1 MSCTEREKL
10 FGYAHRLLDLREEHE
25 VRAHLESCPTCR
37 AAAEEYRKLDTL
49 LEAWTPFEPS
59 PSFDAR
65 VREAVERSGAS
76 RSVFGLFGLPGLRW
90 MAPALVTVLVVVASV
105 AVLHVRHGRRA
116 AHAPAQASSMP
127 AAPAPD
133 ALSAPP
139 TGTMGGEE
147 ELKLYQ
153 NLSVLEDYDLLAE
166 FDLLSELPKGETKVE
181 N

>member
-49 LEAWTPFEPS
+49 LEAWTPLEPS

-105 AVLHVRHGRRA
+105 AVLHVRQGRRA

-127 AAPAPD
+127 AAPDAP
-133 ALSAPP
+133 SVPP
-139 TGTMGGEE
+139 TEPMGGEE

>member
-10 FGYAHRLLDLREEHE
+10 FGYAQRLLEPREEHE

-37 AAAEEYRKLDTL
+37 AAAEEYLKVDTL
-49 LEAWTPFEPS
+49 LEEWTPLEPS

-65 VREAVERSGAS
+65 VREAVEPSGAS
-76 RSVFGLFGLPGLRW
+76 RSLLGLFGFPGLRW
-90 MAPALVTVLVVVASV
+90 MAPALVTVLVVVAFV

-127 AAPAPD
+127 AAPDAP
-133 ALSAPP
+133 SAPP
-139 TGTMGGEE
+139 TETMGGEE
-147 ELKLYQ
+147 EVKLYQ
-153 NLSVLEDYDLLAE
+153 NLFMLEDYDLLAE
-166 FDLLSELPKGETKVE
+166 FDLLSELPKGETKVD